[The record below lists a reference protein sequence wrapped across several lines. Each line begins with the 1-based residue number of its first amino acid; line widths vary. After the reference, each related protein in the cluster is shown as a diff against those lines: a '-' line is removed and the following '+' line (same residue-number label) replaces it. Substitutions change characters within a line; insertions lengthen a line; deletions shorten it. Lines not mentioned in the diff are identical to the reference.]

1 MIRFSWLQFRL
12 QAAVALAALAVAAVV
27 LAVTGP
33 HLAHLYDASG
43 IATCQARGNCGPLTA
58 SLQSKLDA
66 GKIDQVLYF
75 LGIGVMFVLP
85 AIIGMFWGAP
95 LVARE
100 LETGSFRLAWT
111 QGVTRTRWLA
121 VKLGVVGL
129 GAMATAGLLSLMLT
143 WLSSP
148 IDTAASLKTGN
159 SISFI
164 RLWLVQFAT
173 RGITPIGYA
182 AFSFSLGVTTGLL
195 IRRTIPAMAA
205 TLAAFTFI
213 QIATPLWIRPHLI
226 SPAHRTVA
234 LTTANISGLAE
245 FGNSSLTVMPPAS
258 ANPAG
263 AWILSTQTI
272 DNAGHVFNAATI
284 SACRGSNFRACGAG
298 LGRLH
303 LTDLI
308 TYQPASRFWAFQ
320 WYETAIFLALAVIL
334 TGVCCWRI
342 RRRIS

>member
-58 SLQSKLDA
+58 SLQGKLDA

-121 VKLGVVGL
+121 VKFGVVGL

-143 WLSSP
+143 WWSSP

-164 RLWLVQFAT
+164 RLGLVQFAT

-182 AFSFSLGVTTGLL
+182 AFAFTLGVTTGVL

-213 QIATPLWIRPHLI
+213 QIAMPLWIRPHLI

-245 FGNSSLTVMPPAS
+245 FGSSLTVMPPAS

-272 DNAGHVFNAATI
+272 DKAGHVFNAATT
-284 SACRGSNFRACGAG
+284 SACRGSNSQACGAA

-303 LTDLI
+303 LSDVI
-308 TYQPASRFWAFQ
+308 SYQPASRFWALQ

-334 TGVCCWRI
+334 AGVCCWRI
-342 RRRIS
+342 RRRAA

>member
-1 MIRFSWLQFRL
+1 MIRFAWLQFRL
-12 QAAVALAALAVAAVV
+12 QAAVALAALAVVAVA

-33 HLAHLYDASG
+33 QVAHLYDVSG
-43 IATCQARGNCGPLTA
+43 IATCQARGDCGPLI
-58 SLQSKLDA
+58 SSFQSKLDA
-66 GKIDQVLYF
+66 RNIDQFLYY
-75 LGIGVMFVLP
+75 LGIGAMFVLP

-95 LVARE
+95 LVTRE

-129 GAMATAGLLSLMLT
+129 GAMAAAGLLSLMLT
-143 WLSSP
+143 WWSSP
-148 IDTAASLKTGN
+148 IDTVASLKTGN

-164 RLWLVQFAT
+164 RLGLVQFAT

-182 AFSFSLGVTTGLL
+182 AFAFTLGVTTGVL

-213 QIATPLWIRPHLI
+213 QIAMPLWIRPHLI
-226 SPAHRTVA
+226 APAHAVVA

-258 ANPAG
+258 SNPAG

-272 DNAGHVFNAATI
+272 DKAGHVFNAATI
-284 SACRGSNFRACGAG
+284 SACRGNNFRACGAG

-303 LTDLI
+303 LSDLI

-334 TGVCCWRI
+334 AGVCFWWI

>member
-12 QAAVALAALAVAAVV
+12 QAAIALAALAVAAVA

-66 GKIDQVLYF
+66 GKIDQVLYY

-143 WLSSP
+143 WWSSP

-164 RLWLVQFAT
+164 RLGLVQFAT
-173 RGITPIGYA
+173 RGITPVGYA
-182 AFSFSLGVTTGLL
+182 AFAFTLGVTTGVL

-213 QIATPLWIRPHLI
+213 QIAMPLWIRPHLI

-272 DNAGHVFNAATI
+272 DKAGHVFNAATI
-284 SACRGSNFRACGAG
+284 SACRGSNSQACGAG

-334 TGVCCWRI
+334 AGVCCWRI
-342 RRRIS
+342 RRRVS